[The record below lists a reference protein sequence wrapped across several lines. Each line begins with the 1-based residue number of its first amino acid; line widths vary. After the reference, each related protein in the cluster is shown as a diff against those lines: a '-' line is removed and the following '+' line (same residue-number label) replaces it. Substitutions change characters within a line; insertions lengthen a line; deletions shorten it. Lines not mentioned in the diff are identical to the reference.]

1 MGRECIRHRNL
12 GPGIAFLAALEPPR
26 EVSRALLPARVPCP
40 VVWGGWGVGKGTAV
54 DVPPPPALLQALLAP
69 PGRAGD
75 GWVIEWKEWGLG
87 TEPAGGQTGEG
98 TGARR
103 WGIRF
108 RGHWRL

>member
-1 MGRECIRHRNL
+1 M
-12 GPGIAFLAALEPPR
+12 AFLAALEPPR
-26 EVSRALLPARVPCP
+26 EVSRALFPARVPCP

-108 RGHWRL
+108 PGHWRL